1 MAKPPEEGRIWEW
14 RAFGRLSPEL
24 LATVNSLPVRAG
36 IVGRPDYDTYLI
48 SPNTDNN
55 IKLRDVDGRPVLKLK
70 PLLESRTDS
79 IELYQESMDM
89 VYEFPVAKSVF
100 DRVCLLL
107 GTAPA
112 GDLSSIQSFG
122 AEGLIRTLSTCR
134 PAIKTVPVT
143 KTRSQYV
150 VPSGWV
156 ELADMLFPRKRTQSI
171 SIHSYQSQVVKR
183 TIEELKIREGLKAMN
198 YVQACR
204 MWG

>member
-14 RAFGRLSPEL
+14 RGFGRLSPEL
-24 LATVNSLPVRAG
+24 LARINSLPIRAG
-36 IVGRPDYDTYLI
+36 IVGRPDCDIYLI

-55 IKLRDVDGRPVLKLK
+55 IKLREMDGRSVLKLK
-70 PLLESRTDS
+70 PLLEVRADS
-79 IELYQESMDM
+79 IELYHESMDM

-112 GDLSSIQSFG
+112 GDLSSVQRFG
-122 AEGLIRTLSTCR
+122 AEGFIRTLSTCR
-134 PAIKTVPVT
+134 PPVKTVQVS

-150 VPSGWV
+150 VQSGWV
-156 ELADMLFPRKRTQSI
+156 ELADILFPRKRTQSI
-171 SIHSYQSQVVKR
+171 SIHSYQSQALKR
-183 TIEELKIREGLKAMN
+183 ILEDLEIGEKLKVMN

-204 MWG
+204 V